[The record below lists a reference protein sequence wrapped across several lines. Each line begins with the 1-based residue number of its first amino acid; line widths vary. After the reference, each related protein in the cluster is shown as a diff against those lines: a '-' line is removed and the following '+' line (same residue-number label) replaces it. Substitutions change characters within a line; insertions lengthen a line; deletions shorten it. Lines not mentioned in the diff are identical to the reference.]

1 MTFRNYLIAQAL
13 GVATFNTAAN
23 VGYTWFL
30 WGGRTPLP
38 PGMPHLPLDR
48 IGGDLAMTPIWIGL
62 LSVLLGTVFIRRAF
76 ADGIMLRDAGLRSH
90 PAMRWLPR
98 SILLRSGIVALFCAL
113 AFALPLSL
121 ILPLTGDGILTPAD
135 AIGTKAILTL
145 VFSLTIVPLVVYA
158 TIGDAEQSV
167 GGAVA

>member
-1 MTFRNYLIAQAL
+1 MTFRSYLLAQAL
-13 GVATFNTAAN
+13 GVAAFNTVAN

-38 PGMPHLPLDR
+38 PGTPHLPLDR
-48 IGGDLAMTPIWIGL
+48 ISADLAMTPIWIGL

-76 ADGIMLRDAGLRSH
+76 ADGTMLRDAGVKSH
-90 PAMRWLPR
+90 PALRWLPR
-98 SILLRSGIVALFCAL
+98 SILLRTGVVAALCAL

-121 ILPLTGDGILTPAD
+121 ILPLAGDGILTPIG

-145 VFSLTIVPLVVYA
+145 VFSLTIVPLVVFA
-158 TIGDAEQSV
+158 TIADVERP
-167 GGAVA
+167 GGRAFT